1 MEEAKGLV
9 RHVLLV
15 KFKDGTPPANTQ
27 QIIKNFANLVD
38 LIEPVKSYIK
48 NLDQGFTHVLYLT
61 FDSAKGL
68 AEYMDHPV
76 HAEFANQSLPHL
88 DKHVVIDYEQTVF
101 HT

>member
-15 KFKDGTPPANTQ
+15 KFKDGTPPAKMQ
-27 QIIKNFANLVD
+27 QIIKNFANL
-38 LIEPVKSYIK
+38 
-48 NLDQGFTHVLYLT
+48 NLDQGFTHVLYLR